1 MISKQE
7 KMQSADAETISQFD
21 SRMATPCNYYALG
34 LLNSSDEAP
43 CVVTGLITAEQSSED
58 I

>member
-1 MISKQE
+1 
-7 KMQSADAETISQFD
+7 MQSANAETIIQFD

-34 LLNSSDEAP
+34 LLLNSSDEAL
-43 CVVTGLITAEQSSED
+43 CVVTGLITAEQSSEN